1 MPRLDARQPDQLR
14 PVSFVRNYTSNAQG
28 SVLVSFGRTK
38 VLCTAVVAHDVP
50 AWLEGKGVGWVTAE
64 YGMLPGSTN
73 ERKPRERAGK
83 TDGRTAEIQRLIGR
97 AARAIVDMELL
108 GERTVWLDCD
118 VLEAD
123 GGTRTAA
130 ITGSYVA
137 LVDAVRSLEKEGLK
151 FPAFPIK
158 DSVAA
163 VSVGI
168 VRGEPLLDLN
178 YQEDSKADVDMNV
191 VLTGK
196 GLIVELQG
204 TAEKTPFDFARLT
217 ALHKLAEKGIGELR
231 ELQKKALAT

>member
-1 MPRLDARQPDQLR
+1 MPRVDGRQPDQLR
-14 PVSFVRNYTSNAQG
+14 PVSFIRNYTSNAQG

-108 GERTVWLDCD
+108 GERTLWLDCD

-137 LVDAVRSLEKEGLK
+137 LVDAIRSLEKEGLK
-151 FPAFPIK
+151 FPASPIK

-168 VRGEPLLDLN
+168 VRGEALLDLN

-217 ALHKLAEKGIGELR
+217 AMHKLAEKGIGELR

>member
-1 MPRLDARQPDQLR
+1 MPRLDARPPDQLR

-108 GERTVWLDCD
+108 GERTLWLDCD

-137 LVDAVRSLEKEGLK
+137 LVDAIRSLEKEGLK
-151 FPAFPIK
+151 FPASPIK

-204 TAEKTPFDFARLT
+204 TAEKTPFDVARLMSMY
-217 ALHKLAEKGIGELR
+217 KLAEKGIGELR

>member
-1 MPRLDARQPDQLR
+1 MTRVDGRRPDQLR
-14 PVSFVRNYTSNAQG
+14 PVSFVRNYTSNAGG

-38 VLCTAVVAHDVP
+38 VLCTAVVAHEVP
-50 AWLEGKGVGWVTAE
+50 PWLEGKGKGWVTAE

-97 AARAIVDMELL
+97 AARAIVDMEML
-108 GERTVWLDCD
+108 GERTIWLDCD

-130 ITGSYVA
+130 ITGAYVA
-137 LVDAVRSLEKEGLK
+137 LVDAVRAMEKEGLK
-151 FPAFPIK
+151 FPAPPIR

-163 VSVGI
+163 VSVG
-168 VRGEPLLDLN
+168 VLRGEALLDLN
-178 YQEDSKADVDMNV
+178 YPEDSKADVDMNV

-196 GLIVELQG
+196 GLIVEVQG
-204 TAEKTPFDFARLT
+204 TAEKTPFDVARMM
-217 ALHKLAEKGIGELR
+217 ALYQLADKGIAELR
-231 ELQKKALAT
+231 DLQKAALAT

>member
-1 MPRLDARQPDQLR
+1 MPRVDGRQPDQLR

-38 VLCTAVVAHDVP
+38 VLCTAVVAHEVP

-97 AARAIVDMELL
+97 AARAVVDMELL
-108 GERTVWLDCD
+108 GERTIWLDCD

-137 LVDAVRSLEKEGLK
+137 LADAVRAMEKEGIK
-151 FPAFPIK
+151 FAAPPIK

-204 TAEKTPFDFARLT
+204 TAEKTPFDVQRL
-217 ALHKLAEKGIGELR
+217 LSMHGLAEKGIAQLR
-231 ELQKKALAT
+231 DLQKKALST